1 MKRTEIVVVL
11 MNKYESGV
19 NYMDT
24 EMIDLKALIQ
34 HLKNK
39 LIFILLATLVA
50 ALALNIYGV
59 RKANRSIENAE
70 KQHLAYAAAVGE
82 LPGYYTESLYNLR
95 ARLSNNAAEFAE
107 AYANIYKSFLKE
119 YNADKT
125 EIETENLEAY
135 MMFLDSYK
143 DVISVMSGTQR
154 EYYELLISADTDADP
169 NSHPVAEPFEKP
181 SVSPVQPAWLIIGA
195 FIGAAAACV
204 IFTLGYTFRKSNRT

>member
-59 RKANRSIENAE
+59 RKANRSLENAE
-70 KQHLAYAAAVGE
+70 KQHIIQ
-82 LPGYYTESLYNLR
+82 SLYTTFEPDSAIMLRNLR
-95 ARLSNNAAEFAE
+95 KL
-107 AYANIYKSFLKE
+107 
-119 YNADKT
+119 
-125 EIETENLEAY
+125 
-135 MMFLDSYK
+135 M
-143 DVISVMSGTQR
+143 
-154 EYYELLISADTDADP
+154 LI
-169 NSHPVAEPFEKP
+169 F
-181 SVSPVQPAWLIIGA
+181 IRA
-195 FIGAAAACV
+195 F
-204 IFTLGYTFRKSNRT
+204 

>member
-1 MKRTEIVVVL
+1 

-19 NYMDT
+19 NNMDT

-82 LPGYYTESLYNLR
+82 LPGYYTESLYNLMLIFIR
-95 ARLSNNAAEFAE
+95 AF
-107 AYANIYKSFLKE
+107 
-119 YNADKT
+119 
-125 EIETENLEAY
+125 
-135 MMFLDSYK
+135 
-143 DVISVMSGTQR
+143 
-154 EYYELLISADTDADP
+154 
-169 NSHPVAEPFEKP
+169 
-181 SVSPVQPAWLIIGA
+181 
-195 FIGAAAACV
+195 
-204 IFTLGYTFRKSNRT
+204 